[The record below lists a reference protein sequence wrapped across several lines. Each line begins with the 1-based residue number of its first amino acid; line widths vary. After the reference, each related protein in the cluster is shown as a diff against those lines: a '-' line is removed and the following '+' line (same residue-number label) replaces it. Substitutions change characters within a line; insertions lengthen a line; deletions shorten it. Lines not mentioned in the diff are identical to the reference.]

1 MTTVDSTSRRPAA
14 EPAWWFVLAVLG
26 LAWLWL
32 TRPWLFGGLTVPWDA
47 EAHFRAQL
55 GFLAHSIHE
64 GRGITWN
71 PWIFAGW
78 PQISDPQ
85 SLIFV
90 PVFFVLAL
98 LDPDPSAQA
107 MDAAVFVQLGVGGL
121 FLALWFRDRGWH
133 PAAGVVAALSFA
145 FGGSAAWRLQHTGQ
159 VMSFA
164 MLPVVLFC
172 VERMVA
178 RRSIWWGLW
187 TGVAA
192 GFLALGRDQIAL
204 LSLYYLTGHVLWE
217 IFTHEKPVRHLG
229 RTILPGL
236 AVILGGLLVVA
247 VPVTMTLLLAEHSNR
262 PEIDFVGAG
271 KGSLPPEA
279 LISTV
284 IADLF
289 GQGDQKVDYWGPPS
303 PAFGYTDVYL
313 AQNMGAVYA
322 GAIPILTILVAGLG
336 RGRLFAKEIG
346 WQAIAAV
353 FFVLY
358 TIGWYTPAFRLFYDL
373 MPGVDLYRRPADA
386 TFMIGFS
393 IAVLG
398 GWLTHRLLTEPRRP
412 PSSVAVKLV
421 QAAILIAV
429 FAMLPIA
436 FGLHA
441 DRLALVWKPLATSL
455 VFAVLA
461 ALVLVAARAWV
472 RDGSARGGALA
483 AALLGLFTTVDLAWN
498 NAPNESTAYPSA
510 TFDALNTGTRD
521 PVVGFLKKK
530 VAENDHGDRRDRVE
544 MVGIGFHWPNL
555 GMLHGLEHT
564 LGYNPL
570 RIAEYARATGAIDH
584 VAIPEQ
590 KTFSA
595 LNPSY
600 DSLLVDMLGLRW
612 IAISVPIEQVDKTLR
627 PGRLTEVAHFP
638 AIPGIYPAPGRP
650 ETWIWENPR
659 ALPRVVLVDRPR
671 TVDFGQILAE
681 GRWPDGFDPRRE
693 VLLSH
698 DGEGAVEGPM
708 PAADA
713 AATPPGRAEIV
724 KYLNSEVAI
733 DATME
738 RAGFLVLFDAWHRW
752 WQVEIDGRPAEIL
765 HADLLF
771 RAVRVPEGRHRV
783 RFTFHPFEGAW
794 KDVPGLLRGFGD

>member
-1 MTTVDSTSRRPAA
+1 MTNADPAGRRAA
-14 EPAWWFVLAVLG
+14 DPGLRVVFVVLVLAWVF
-26 LAWLWL
+26 L

-90 PVFFVLAL
+90 PAFFVLAL
-98 LDPDPSAQA
+98 LVPDPSAQA
-107 MDAAVFVQLGVGGL
+107 MDAAVFAQLGLGGL
-121 FLALWFRDRGWH
+121 ALALWFRDRGWH
-133 PAAGVVAALSFA
+133 AGGAVVAALSFA

-159 VMSFA
+159 VMSYA
-164 MLPVVLFC
+164 MLPIVLFC
-172 VERMVA
+172 LDRMIA
-178 RRSIWWGLW
+178 RRSIAWGLW
-187 TGVAA
+187 TGIAA

-204 LSLYYLTGHVLWE
+204 LSLYYLAGHAFWE
-217 IFTHEKPVRHLG
+217 IFTREKPVRHLG
-229 RTILPGL
+229 ATIVPGL
-236 AVILGGLLVVA
+236 AVVIGGLLVVV
-247 VPVTMTLLLAEHSNR
+247 VPVVMTLLLAEHSNR

-279 LISTV
+279 LISAA

-289 GQGDQKVDYWGPPS
+289 GQGAQDVDYWGPPS
-303 PAFGYTDVYL
+303 PAFGYTDVFL

-322 GAIPILTILVAGLG
+322 GAIPILTILIAGLA
-336 RGRLFAKEIG
+336 RGRLFVKEIG
-346 WQAIAAV
+346 WQTIAAV

-358 TIGWYTPAFRLFYDL
+358 AVGWYTPAFRVFYDL

-398 GWLTHRLLTEPRRP
+398 GWLTHRLLTEPRQPRAP
-412 PSSVAVKLV
+412 VAV
-421 QAAILIAV
+421 IAV
-429 FAMLPIA
+429 QIALLAVVFGVLPVA

-441 DRLALVWKPLATSL
+441 DRLALVWKPLVTA
-455 VFAVLA
+455 LA
-461 ALVLVAARAWV
+461 FSGLALLVLVVARAFV
-472 RDGSARGGALA
+472 RDRSPRGGVLA
-483 AALLGLFTTVDLAWN
+483 VALLALFTTIDLAWN

-510 TFDALNTGTRD
+510 TFDALDTRTKD
-521 PVVGFLKKK
+521 PVVAFLKKQ

-544 MVGIGFHWPNL
+544 LVGIGFHWPNL
-555 GMLHGLEHT
+555 GMVHGLEHT

-570 RIAEYARATGAIDH
+570 RTAEYAQATGAIDH
-584 VAIPEQ
+584 IAIPEQ
-590 KTFSA
+590 KNFSA

-612 IAISVPIEQVDKTLR
+612 IATPLPIGEIDKALP
-627 PGRLTEVAHFP
+627 PGRLTEVARFP

-650 ETWIWENPR
+650 ETRIYENPR
-659 ALPRVVLVDRPR
+659 ALPRVLVVDRAR
-671 TVDFGQILAE
+671 AVDFEQILAE

-693 VLLSH
+693 VLVARS
-698 DGEGAVEGPM
+698 GEGAIDGPL
-708 PAADA
+708 PAASAD
-713 AATPPGRAEIV
+713 ATPAGTATIA
-724 KYLNSEVAI
+724 KYLNSEVVI
-733 DATME
+733 DADMA
-738 RAGFLVLFDAWHRW
+738 RDGFLVLNDSWHRW
-752 WQVEIDGRPAEIL
+752 WKVEIDGKPAEVVR
-765 HADLLF
+765 ANLLF
-771 RAVRVPEGRHRV
+771 RAVAVPAGHHRL

-794 KDVPGLLRGFGD
+794 RDFPGLIRSLFE

>member
-1 MTTVDSTSRRPAA
+1 MTDADARARRPG
-14 EPAWWFVLAVLG
+14 EPALAVVLTVLA

-55 GFLAHSIHE
+55 GFLAHSLHE

-71 PWIFAGW
+71 PWIFTGW

-98 LDPDPSAQA
+98 IDPDPSAQA
-107 MDAAVFVQLGVGGL
+107 MDAAVFVQLALGGL
-121 FLALWFRDRGWH
+121 ALALWFRDRGWH
-133 PAAGVVAALSFA
+133 AGGGVVAALAFA

-164 MLPVVLFC
+164 LLPVVLFC
-172 VERMVA
+172 VQRMVD

-187 TGVAA
+187 TGIAA
-192 GFLALGRDQIAL
+192 GLLALGRDQIAL

-217 IFTHEKPVRHLG
+217 IFTHERPVRHLG
-229 RTILPGL
+229 ATILPGL
-236 AVILGGLLVVA
+236 AVIVGGLLVVA
-247 VPVTMTLLLAEHSNR
+247 VPVAMTLLLAEHSNR
-262 PEIDFVGAG
+262 PEIDFIGAG

-322 GAIPILTILVAGLG
+322 GAIPILTILVAGIG

-346 WQAIAAV
+346 WQTIAAV

-358 TIGWYTPAFRLFYDL
+358 TIGWYTPAFRVFYDL

-398 GWLTHRLLTEPRRP
+398 GWLTHRLLTEPRRG
-412 PSSVAVKLV
+412 PSPLGVEAVQV
-421 QAAILIAV
+421 AILITV
-429 FAMLPIA
+429 FAVLPIV

-455 VFAVLA
+455 AFSGLA
-461 ALVLVAARAWV
+461 GLVLVAARAFV
-472 RDGSARGGALA
+472 RDGSSRGGAIAVGLLA
-483 AALLGLFTTVDLAWN
+483 LFTTIDLAWN

-510 TFDALNTGTRD
+510 TFDALDTNTKD
-521 PVVGFLKKK
+521 PVVAFLKKK
-530 VAENDHGDRRDRVE
+530 VEENDHGARRDRVE
-544 MVGIGFHWPNL
+544 LVGIGFHWPNL
-555 GMLHGLEHT
+555 GMLHELEHT

-570 RIAEYARATGAIDH
+570 RIAEYAQATGAIDH
-584 VAIPEQ
+584 IAIPEQ

-600 DSLLVDMLGLRW
+600 DSLLDDMLGLRW
-612 IAISVPIEQVDKTLR
+612 IATSLPIEKIDRALK
-627 PGRLTEVAHFP
+627 PGRLIEVAHFD

-650 ETWIWENPR
+650 ETWIYENPR
-659 ALPRVVLVDRPR
+659 ALPRVLLVDRAR
-671 TVDFGQILAE
+671 LVAFGEILAE

-693 VLLSH
+693 VLLAP
-698 DGEGAVEGPM
+698 DGDGAVEGRL
-708 PAADA
+708 DA
-713 AATPPGRAEIV
+713 AAAPSETPPGRAEIV
-724 KYLNSEVAI
+724 SYLNSEVVI

-738 RAGFLVLFDAWHRW
+738 RAGWLVLNDAWHRW
-752 WQVEIDGRPAEIL
+752 WQVEIDGKPADL
-765 HADLLF
+765 KRANLLF
-771 RAVRVPEGRHRV
+771 RAVRVPEGRHRL

-794 KDVPGLLRGFGD
+794 KDFPGLIPTLAK

>member
-1 MTTVDSTSRRPAA
+1 MSDTDAARRAGDPALLFVVA
-14 EPAWWFVLAVLG
+14 VLAVSW
-26 LAWLWL
+26 AIL

-90 PVFFVLAL
+90 PAFFVLAL

-107 MDAAVFVQLGVGGL
+107 MDATVFAQLAVGGL
-121 FLALWFRDRGWH
+121 ALALWFRDRGWH
-133 PAAGVVAALSFA
+133 PGGAVVAALAFA

-187 TGVAA
+187 TGIAA
-192 GFLALGRDQIAL
+192 GLLALGRDQIAL

-217 IFTHEKPVRHLG
+217 IFTHEKPIRHLG
-229 RTILPGL
+229 ATILPGL

-247 VPVTMTLLLAEHSNR
+247 VPVAMTLLLAEHSNR

-279 LISTV
+279 LISAV

-336 RGRLFAKEIG
+336 RGRLFVKEMG
-346 WQAIAAV
+346 WQVAAFV

-358 TIGWYTPAFRLFYDL
+358 TVGWYTPAFRVFYDWF
-373 MPGVDLYRRPADA
+373 PGVDLYRRPADA

-398 GWLTHRLLTEPRRP
+398 GWLTHRLLTEPRRG
-412 PSSVAVKLV
+412 PSPLGVKLV
-421 QAAILIAV
+421 QGAILVTIFAV
-429 FAMLPIA
+429 LPVA

-441 DRLALVWKPLATSL
+441 DRLALVWKPLVTSL
-455 VFAVLA
+455 VFAGLA
-461 ALVLVAARAWV
+461 ALVLLLARAWV
-472 RDGSARGGALA
+472 RDRSPRGGALA
-483 AALLGLFTTVDLAWN
+483 VALLGLFTTVDLAWN

-510 TFDALNTGTRD
+510 TFEALDTNTRD
-521 PVVGFLKKK
+521 PVVRFLKQKI
-530 VAENDHGDRRDRVE
+530 AENDRGDRRDRVE
-544 MVGIGFHWPNL
+544 LVGIGFHWPNL

-570 RIAEYARATGAIDH
+570 RTAEYAQATGAIDH

-600 DSLLVDMLGLRW
+600 DAVLDDMLGLRW
-612 IAISVPIEQVDKTLR
+612 IATSLPIDKIDTKLA
-627 PGRLTEVAHFP
+627 PGRLTEVAHFD
-638 AIPGIYPAPGRP
+638 AIPGISPAPGRP
-650 ETWIWENPR
+650 ETWIYENPR
-659 ALPRVVLVDRPR
+659 ALPRVLLVEKARFADFDR
-671 TVDFGQILAE
+671 ILAD
-681 GRWPDGFDPRRE
+681 GSWPEGFDPRRE
-693 VLLSH
+693 VLLTRTGE
-698 DGEGAVEGPM
+698 DGVFDGAPL
-708 PAADA
+708 PAEAGT
-713 AATPPGRAEIV
+713 TPLGKAEIV
-724 KYLNSEVAI
+724 RYLNSEVAI
-733 DATME
+733 DVALD
-738 RAGFLVLFDAWHRW
+738 RPGFLVLNDAWHRW
-752 WQVEIDGRPAEIL
+752 WQVQVDDRPAEIL
-765 HADLLF
+765 RANLLF
-771 RAVRVPEGRHRV
+771 RAVRLEPGRHRV
-783 RFTFHPFEGAW
+783 RFTFHPFVGAW
-794 KDVPGLLRGFGD
+794 KDVPGLWAELTK